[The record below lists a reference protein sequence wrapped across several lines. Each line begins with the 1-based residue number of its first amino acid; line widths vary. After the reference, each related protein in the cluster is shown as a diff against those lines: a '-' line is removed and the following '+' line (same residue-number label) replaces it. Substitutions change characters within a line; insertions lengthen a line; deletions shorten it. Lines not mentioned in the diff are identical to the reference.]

1 MVNCLHSLDI
11 QNNFFLPS
19 IGLLT
24 GVVIDSGDGVTHICP
39 VYEGFALPH
48 LTRRLDIAGRD
59 ITKYLIKVTIN
70 FNPLAL
76 SFSQN
81 NAKSFNPKLIRCV
94 YLFFV
99 LGTKLI
105 PGNERIQNFLTI
117 RSLSFCATKGK
128 DFPVV

>member
-70 FNPLAL
+70 LNPLAPL
-76 SFSQN
+76 FSQN

-128 DFPVV
+128 GFPVV

>member
-70 FNPLAL
+70 LNPLAL

-81 NAKSFNPKLIRCV
+81 NAKSFNPKLISV

-105 PGNERIQNFLTI
+105 PGNERIQSFLTI

-128 DFPVV
+128 GFPVV

>member
-70 FNPLAL
+70 LNPLTP

-94 YLFFV
+94 YFFFV
-99 LGTKLI
+99 FGTKLI
-105 PGNERIQNFLTI
+105 PGNERIQSFLTI

-128 DFPVV
+128 GFPVV